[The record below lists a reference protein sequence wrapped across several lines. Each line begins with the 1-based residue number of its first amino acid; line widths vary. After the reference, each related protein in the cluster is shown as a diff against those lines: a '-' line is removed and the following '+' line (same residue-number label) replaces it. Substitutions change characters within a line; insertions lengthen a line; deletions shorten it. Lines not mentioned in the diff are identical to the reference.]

1 MASPLRSRA
10 RRCPKRRADDPLT
23 ERLHKLLAQHGIGSR
38 RQVED
43 WIREGRVLVN
53 GKPAEIGQRV
63 GPRDRVVVDGRDV
76 SKRLAVRSELRVIV
90 YHKPS
95 GEMSRSREGDD
106 RSGVE
111 ERLPSLRAG
120 RWLPVNAL
128 AFGEDG
134 LLILAN
140 DGTLAAAIR
149 RNAATLPVEYRARV
163 LRPRDDAGWP
173 DLPLEVEVEGETVQF
188 TAVERVDGAGTNVW
202 FRVTADRPVARGSVR
217 ALFDGVGLKLSRV
230 MLVRWGPVSLP
241 RDLPRGRSREVAGP
255 DLDALL
261 SLAGRSKSRE
271 RDAGPAGRRPGSKQ
285 PARSRS
291 SRRPTGRRSGGR

>member
-1 MASPLRSRA
+1 V
-10 RRCPKRRADDPLT
+10 D

-38 RQVED
+38 RQVES

-53 GKPAEIGQRV
+53 GRPAEIGQRV

-76 SKRLAVRSELRVIV
+76 SKQLSVRSELRVIL

-134 LLILAN
+134 LLILTN

-149 RNAATLPVEYRARV
+149 RNAETLPVEYRVRV
-163 LRPRDDAGWP
+163 LKPRDDEGWP
-173 DLPLEVEVEGETVQF
+173 EIPLEIE
-188 TAVERVDGAGTNVW
+188 VDGEPVRFAAAELIDGAATNVW
-202 FRVTADRPVARGSVR
+202 FKVAADRPVKRGAVR
-217 ALFDGVGLKLSRV
+217 ELFDGAGLKLSRV
-230 MLVRWGPVSLP
+230 MLVKWGPVSLP

-261 SLAGRSKSRE
+261 ALAGRARGRE
-271 RDAGPAGRRPGSKQ
+271 RDAGSKRSPGSKR
-285 PARSRS
+285 PARGRSRG
-291 SRRPTGRRSGGR
+291 RPTGPRNAGR

>member
-1 MASPLRSRA
+1 LN
-10 RRCPKRRADDPLT
+10 

-63 GPRDRVVVDGRDV
+63 GPRDRVAVDGRDV
-76 SKRLAVRSELRVIV
+76 TSRLAVRSTLRVIV

-106 RSGVE
+106 RAAVE
-111 ERLPSLRAG
+111 SRLPSLRAG
-120 RWLPVNAL
+120 RWLPVNSL

-134 LLILAN
+134 LLILTN

-163 LRPRDDAGWP
+163 LRPRDAERWP
-173 DLPLEVEVEGETVQF
+173 EIPLEVDVDGEPVQF
-188 TAVERVDGAGTNVW
+188 RTVERIDGAGTNVW
-202 FRVTADRPVARGSVR
+202 FKVASDQPLQRGALR

-230 MLVRWGPVSLP
+230 MLVQWGPVSLP
-241 RDLPRGRSREVAGP
+241 RDLPRGRSRELAGAELD
-255 DLDALL
+255 DLLA
-261 SLAGRSKSRE
+261 LAGRNPGGEGSERKARGRKPSR
-271 RDAGPAGRRPGSKQ
+271 
-285 PARSRS
+285 ARSP
-291 SRRPTGRRSGGR
+291 RRPTGRRSGGR

>member
-1 MASPLRSRA
+1 LN
-10 RRCPKRRADDPLT
+10 

-63 GPRDRVVVDGRDV
+63 GPRDRVAVDGRDV
-76 SKRLAVRSELRVIV
+76 TSRLAVRSTLRVIV

-106 RSGVE
+106 RAAVDS
-111 ERLPSLRAG
+111 RLPSLRAG
-120 RWLPVNAL
+120 RWLPVNSL

-134 LLILAN
+134 LLILTN

-149 RNAATLPVEYRARV
+149 RNAETLPVEYRARV
-163 LRPRDDAGWP
+163 LRPRDDARWP
-173 DLPLEVEVEGETVQF
+173 DMPLEVDVAGESVQF
-188 TAVERVDGAGTNVW
+188 TAVERIDGAGTNVW
-202 FRVTADRPVARGSVR
+202 FKVASEQPLQRGALR

-230 MLVRWGPVSLP
+230 LLVQWGPVSLP
-241 RDLPRGRSREVAGP
+241 RDLPRGRSRELAGAE
-255 DLDALL
+255 LDALL
-261 SLAGRSKSRE
+261 ALAGRSPGGEGLERKARGRKPSR
-271 RDAGPAGRRPGSKQ
+271 
-285 PARSRS
+285 ARSPG
-291 SRRPTGRRSGGR
+291 RPTGRRTGGR

>member
-1 MASPLRSRA
+1 V
-10 RRCPKRRADDPLT
+10 D

-38 RQVED
+38 RQVEA

-53 GKPAEIGQRV
+53 GRPAEIGQRV

-76 SKRLAVRSELRVIV
+76 SKQLAVRSELRVIL

-111 ERLPSLRAG
+111 GRLPSLRAG

-134 LLILAN
+134 LLILTN

-149 RNAATLPVEYRARV
+149 RNAETLPVEYRVRV
-163 LRPRDDAGWP
+163 LKPRDEEGWP
-173 DLPLEVEVEGETVQF
+173 EIPLEIEVEGEPVRF
-188 TAVERVDGAGTNVW
+188 AAVELIEGAATNVW
-202 FRVTADRPVARGSVR
+202 FRVAADRPARRGAVR
-217 ALFDGVGLKLSRV
+217 ALFDGAGLKLSRV
-230 MLVRWGPVSLP
+230 MLVKWGPISLP

-261 SLAGRSKSRE
+261 ALAGRTPVRE
-271 RDAGPAGRRPGSKQ
+271 RDAGSKRSPRARRP
-285 PARSRS
+285 ARGRS
-291 SRRPTGRRSGGR
+291 GRRPTGPRNAGQ